1 MIQVKTED
9 AADTTR
15 TVTFSCDLSVEL
27 IEVLEEYAAR
37 NGRTFEAELIDYLAT
52 TAPKPR
58 PKLSPE
64 EAERRR
70 RAFESHFGEWDS
82 GDPDSSDNERID
94 ADLAREYADDH
105 ESEEN

>member
-15 TVTFSCDLSVEL
+15 TVTFSYDLPVEL
-27 IEVLEEYAAR
+27 IEVLEEYAGR
-37 NGRTFEAELIDYLAT
+37 NARTFEAELIDYLAT

-58 PKLSPE
+58 KLSPE

-70 RAFESHFGEWDS
+70 RAFERHFGAWDS
-82 GDPDSSDNERID
+82 GDLDSSDNERID